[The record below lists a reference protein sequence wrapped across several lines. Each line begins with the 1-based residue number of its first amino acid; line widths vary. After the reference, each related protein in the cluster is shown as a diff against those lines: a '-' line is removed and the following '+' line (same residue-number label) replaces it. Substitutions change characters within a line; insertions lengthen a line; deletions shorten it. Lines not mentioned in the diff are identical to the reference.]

1 MVSRTALR
9 VSLVAA
15 LLVAGRSASA
25 EPITFT
31 GNVSTDFNPQTT
43 PGVAIVTDSLHDT
56 DAQHVAQP
64 SWMTS
69 AGLTS
74 GFNIKDVALYYNAQT
89 DTMYVGVQTYGVADS
104 VDGTN
109 PGSTDTLLASHGISN
124 PAGMGDGK
132 GMAVA
137 FAPLTGTYNA
147 LSLPAPVIVAGVSSV
162 TSQRGTGLDGFTVT
176 NYAGGTSPGTID
188 LLSGFGQTLPS
199 GMGSLAFDPSSA
211 HPGFE
216 FTITNFSKLL
226 GANPENGLVVM
237 TQDGSVYTTPV
248 GNDQLVGA
256 VPEAQFIPEPTT
268 WMIWTGLAAGG
279 LAWRARRV
287 RRPRS

>member
-1 MVSRTALR
+1 MVGRTALR
-9 VSLVAA
+9 VSLVATF
-15 LLVAGRSASA
+15 LIAGRSAIA
-25 EPITFT
+25 DPITFT
-31 GNVSTDFNPQTT
+31 GNVAADFNPQTT
-43 PGVAIVTDSLHDT
+43 PGVAIITDSLHQ
-56 DAQHVAQP
+56 APGSHIEQP
-64 SWMTS
+64 SWMNA
-69 AGLTS
+69 AGIVS

-89 DTMYVGVQTYGVADS
+89 DTMYVGVNTAGVADS

-109 PGSTDTLLASHGISN
+109 PGSTDSLLAQHGVSN
-124 PAGMGDGK
+124 PAGMGDNK

-137 FAPLTGTYNA
+137 FAPLNGTYNP
-147 LSLPAPVIVAGVSSV
+147 LSLPTPVIVAGVPSV
-162 TSQRGTGLDGFTVT
+162 TSQRGTGLDGFTVSG
-176 NYAGGTSPGTID
+176 YGGGTSPGTID

-199 GMGSLAFDPSSA
+199 GMGNLAFDPSSA

-226 GANPENGLVVM
+226 GANPMNGLVVM
-237 TQDGSVYTTPV
+237 TQDGSVNATVV

-268 WMIWTGLAAGG
+268 WIVWAGLAVGG